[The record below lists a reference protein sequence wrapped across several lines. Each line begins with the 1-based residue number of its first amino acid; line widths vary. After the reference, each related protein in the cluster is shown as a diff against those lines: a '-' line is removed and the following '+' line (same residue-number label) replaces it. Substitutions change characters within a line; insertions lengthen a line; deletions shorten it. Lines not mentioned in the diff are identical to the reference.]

1 MAKII
6 PFGKFAKPVKPV
18 LTIGEIVDR
27 YIEFQNSLRA
37 RCVNGTLTKAFLD
50 QMDAELAF
58 LEKELRKHGE
68 REIHK

>member
-6 PFGKFAKPVKPV
+6 PFGKFAKPV

-37 RCVNGTLTKAFLD
+37 RCVSGTLTKAFLD
-50 QMDAELAF
+50 KMDAELAF